1 MRFMQAVEV
10 AQTGGPEVLH
20 LSERPMPSPARGEV
34 LIRVRAAGLNHADL
48 AQRAGFYP
56 LPPGT
61 TDILGLEVAGEI
73 AQVGA
78 GVDAWK
84 EGDRVCALLVG
95 GGYAEFAVAPAV
107 QCLPVPEGLDFAQAA
122 ALPEAFATV
131 WLNVFQKASLKA
143 GERLLVHGGS
153 SGVGI
158 AAIQLASA
166 LGSTVFCT
174 AGTDDKCRTCEAQ
187 GAARA
192 INYRTEDFE
201 QILLQDDKKQFVDVV
216 LDMIGG
222 DYFPKNMKVLARGGR
237 MVYISSL
244 AGRKVEL
251 DLVDMMRKRLTLFGS
266 VLRPLPAAEKGAV
279 LKVMGDVVW
288 PLLDRKVFTPL
299 IHQQFAFEQ
308 AADAHRLMEAHQH
321 VGKVVLTW

>member
-1 MRFMQAVEV
+1 MQTVEV
-10 AQTGGPEVLH
+10 AQPGGTEVLH
-20 LSERPMPSPARGEV
+20 LSERLVPSPGRGEV

-48 AQRAGFYP
+48 AQRAGLYP

-122 ALPEAFATV
+122 VLPEAFATV
-131 WLNVFQKASLKA
+131 WLNVFQKAALKA

-166 LGSTVFCT
+166 LGSTVYCT
-174 AGTDDKCRTCEAQ
+174 AGTDEKCRTCESQ
-187 GAARA
+187 GSTRA

-201 QILLQDDKKQFVDVV
+201 QVLLQDGEKQFVDVV

-222 DYFPKNMKVLARGGR
+222 DYFPKNMKVLSRGGR

-251 DLVDMMRKRLTLFGS
+251 DLVDLMRKRLTLFGS
-266 VLRPLPAAEKGAV
+266 VLRPLPPAEKGAV
-279 LKVMGDVVW
+279 LTAMADVVW
-288 PLLDRKVFTPL
+288 PLLERKVFTPF
-299 IHQQFAFEQ
+299 IHQKLAFAQ
-308 AADAHRLMEAHQH
+308 VADAHRLMEAHQH
-321 VGKVVLTW
+321 VGKVVLEW